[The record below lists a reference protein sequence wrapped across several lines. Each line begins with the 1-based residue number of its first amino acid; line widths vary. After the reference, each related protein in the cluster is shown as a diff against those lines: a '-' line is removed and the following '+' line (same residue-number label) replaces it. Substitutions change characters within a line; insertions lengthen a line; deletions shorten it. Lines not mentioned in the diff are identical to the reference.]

1 MDHYDMEEGHLM
13 KKLFAIMTAVLLFAA
28 GAALAQEQKP
38 VDKNEGFSEWLKAL
52 QRKIETMTA
61 KKSIP
66 MSTGVAGIRGAKEDE
81 KAKLYW
87 KGKKGGEGV
96 TEEELTEFKSDI
108 YALLLLLLLLL
119 LRSRFS
125 RVRVCVTPWTAAHQ
139 APQSLGFSRQ
149 EHWSGLPCPP
159 PMHESEM

>member
-1 MDHYDMEEGHLM
+1 MR
-13 KKLFAIMTAVLLFAA
+13 KLFALAAMAMVLAA
-28 GAALAQEQKP
+28 GAVLAQEQKP

-96 TEEELTEFKSDI
+96 TEEELTEFKSAVD
-108 YALLLLLLLLL
+108 L
-119 LRSRFS
+119 
-125 RVRVCVTPWTAAHQ
+125 AAAGQ
-139 APQSLGFSRQ
+139 KDAAVKELEEFIAQFPDSPLVSDAKKT
-149 EHWSGLPCPP
+149 L
-159 PMHESEM
+159 EMVKAEGKQQ

>member
-1 MDHYDMEEGHLM
+1 M

-96 TEEELTEFKSDI
+96 TEEELTEFKSAVDLAAARQRDAAVRELEEFI
-108 YALLLLLLLLL
+108 A
-119 LRSRFS
+119 RFPDS
-125 RVRVCVTPWTAAHQ
+125 PLVSDAKKT
-139 APQSLGFSRQ
+139 L
-149 EHWSGLPCPP
+149 
-159 PMHESEM
+159 EMVKAGGKQQ